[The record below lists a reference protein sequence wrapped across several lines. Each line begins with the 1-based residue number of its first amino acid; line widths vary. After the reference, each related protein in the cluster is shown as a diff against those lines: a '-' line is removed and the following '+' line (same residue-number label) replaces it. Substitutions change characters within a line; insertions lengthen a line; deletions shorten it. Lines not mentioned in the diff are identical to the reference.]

1 AGDIRVVFGVG
12 GKYEGDH
19 LSFTTEAFLEQ
30 RPHRA
35 VDLAA
40 GQDFALAWAALTLD
54 EAAGNASAGVG
65 IFAVVNGQ
73 REEIDSLAR
82 FGIRSGG
89 GKNDVV
95 AHSYDHGTVGLL
107 GQFSGFK

>member
-65 IFAVVNGQ
+65 VFAIVNGQ
-73 REEIDSLAR
+73 RKKVDAFTR
-82 FGIRSGG
+82 FGVRGSGG
-89 GKNDVV
+89 KDDVV
-95 AHSYDHGTVGLL
+95 AHSY
-107 GQFSGFK
+107 